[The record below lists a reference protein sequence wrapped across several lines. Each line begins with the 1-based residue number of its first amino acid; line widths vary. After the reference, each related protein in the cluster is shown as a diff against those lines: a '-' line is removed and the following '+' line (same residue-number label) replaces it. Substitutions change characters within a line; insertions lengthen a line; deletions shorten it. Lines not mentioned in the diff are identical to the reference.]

1 MQQELE
7 FEHGD
12 ISGELSVS
20 FANEQTLDDFCATY
34 IPEYNRDRFEALAIR
49 VFVGKENIITVYA
62 VDKLRQENSDIPAD
76 KIPVKKFKLEGVPL
90 DALFPYC
97 DSFNCTLSTN
107 NYPLDA
113 MEVTNK

>member
-12 ISGELSVS
+12 ISGELSIS
-20 FANEQTLDDFCATY
+20 LANEQTLDDFCATY
-34 IPEYNRDRFEALAIR
+34 IPEYNRDRFEAMAIR

-62 VDKLRQENSDIPAD
+62 VDKLRQENSNIPAD

-90 DALFPYC
+90 DSLFPYC

>member
-1 MQQELE
+1 MQHELE

-20 FANEQTLDDFCATY
+20 LANEQTLDDFCVAY

-49 VFVGKENIITVYA
+49 LFVGKENIVTVFA
-62 VDKLRQENSDIPAD
+62 MDKLRQENSNVATD
-76 KIPVKKFKLEGVPL
+76 KIPVKKFKLTSVPL
-90 DALFPYC
+90 EALLPYC

-107 NYPLDA
+107 NYPLSA
-113 MEVTNK
+113 MEVINK